1 MIGLGVL
8 SWLLLWLAGAI
19 LTLNQVLHRHRKV
32 EEDADAG
39 TLKRRTFRAVRLPRH
54 VFATAGTAGLLVLL
68 VSSSPLLSLTA
79 LAGGAWLPFALRR
92 RARERVV
99 AQRREAWP
107 DAIDSLASGVRAG
120 LSLPEALADLGQ
132 RGPVPLQPAFGEF
145 AADLRSEADFR
156 LASDQL
162 KLRLADPVADRV
174 VESLRVARDVGGT
187 DLGRLLRTLSTS
199 IREESRLRAEVASRQ
214 SWTVNSARL
223 AVVAPWLTLAVLALR
238 PRTLIAYGS
247 PTGAVVIAVAA
258 LTCAVAYRLMIRIGR
273 LPVEERVLRR

>member
-1 MIGLGVL
+1 MISFGALG
-8 SWLLLWLAGAI
+8 WLLIWFAGAM
-19 LTLNQVLHRHRKV
+19 LTLNQVLHRRRTV
-32 EEDADAG
+32 DEDAVPG
-39 TLKRRTFRAVRLPRH
+39 TLKSRTSRAVRLPRH
-54 VFATAGTAGLLVLL
+54 MFASAGAAGLLALL
-68 VSSSPLLSLTA
+68 VTTSPLLILIA

-92 RARERVV
+92 RARERVA

-120 LSLPEALADLGQ
+120 LSLPEALADLGR
-132 RGPVPLQPAFGEF
+132 RGPIPLQPAFREF
-145 AADLRSEADFR
+145 AADLRSDADFG
-156 LASDQL
+156 LASEQL
-162 KLRLADPVADRV
+162 KVRLADPVADRV

-214 SWTVNSARL
+214 SWTINSARL

-238 PRTLIAYGS
+238 PRTLVAYGS
-247 PTGAVVIAVAA
+247 PAGAVVIAVAV